1 MEERVSA
8 FRFVIPPISI
18 FSTIFKILDE
28 FSAMASK
35 IDQKCNENGVDFVEM
50 DIANDCIDPAIGSV
64 INSIIFGYRFGK
76 VVTVTCLSFAK
87 EKLNKL

>member
-1 MEERVSA
+1 
-8 FRFVIPPISI
+8 
-18 FSTIFKILDE
+18 
-28 FSAMASK
+28 MASK

-76 VVTVTCLSFAK
+76 VVTVTCLFFRKRNVIISFWKNSTSFFNAINVVILIIDYK
-87 EKLNKL
+87 S